1 MKRIAAI
8 DIGTNTA
15 LLLVAEIRHR
25 REIHPL
31 IQKETIVRLGEGVD
45 KTRALKQKAIERTL
59 TALNDY
65 VEIAHDAGA
74 KVILASGTSALR
86 DAENRDSFIEQV
98 SQLLNIDIQVLTGD
112 EEARLTYL
120 GALSNKTY
128 LQGKIILIDIGGGST
143 EFICGNEKTIEYAT
157 SLDIGSVRLTER
169 YVKHDPIKD
178 YEFKVIKQTV
188 RRQLET
194 ILDKMHKNN
203 KHFLGVAGT
212 VTTLSAIHM
221 ELELYSSE
229 LVDGSIMT
237 FNQIAQIIHRLK
249 IKPLEERKM
258 IRGLKP
264 ERADVILA
272 GAVILWEIM
281 RQFHFDKLL
290 VSDRGLRFGLIS
302 RYLQKKSNH
311 L

>member
-45 KTRALKQKAIERTL
+45 KTGALKQEAIARTL

-65 VEIAHDAGA
+65 VETAHDAGA

-86 DAENRDSFIEQV
+86 DAKNRDLFIEQV
-98 SQLLNIDIQVLTGD
+98 NQLLNIDVQVLTGD

-128 LQGKIILIDIGGGST
+128 LHGKIILIDIGGGST
-143 EFICGNEKTIEYAT
+143 EFICGNKKTIKYAT
-157 SLDIGSVRLTER
+157 SLDIGSVRLTEQC
-169 YVKHDPIKD
+169 VKHDPIKD
-178 YEFKVIKQTV
+178 YEYEAIKQMV
-188 RRQLET
+188 RRQLEK
-194 ILDKMHKNN
+194 IYNKMHKNN

-212 VTTLSAIHM
+212 VTTLAAIHM
-221 ELELYSSE
+221 ELEVYSSE
-229 LVDGSIMT
+229 LVDGSMIT
-237 FNQIAQIIHRLK
+237 FNQIAQIFDRLK

-258 IRGLKP
+258 TRGLKP

-272 GAVILWEIM
+272 GAVILLETM
-281 RQFHFDKLL
+281 RQFHFDKLI
-290 VSDRGLRFGLIS
+290 VSDRGLRFGLVS
-302 RYLQKKSNH
+302 HYLQKKSNH